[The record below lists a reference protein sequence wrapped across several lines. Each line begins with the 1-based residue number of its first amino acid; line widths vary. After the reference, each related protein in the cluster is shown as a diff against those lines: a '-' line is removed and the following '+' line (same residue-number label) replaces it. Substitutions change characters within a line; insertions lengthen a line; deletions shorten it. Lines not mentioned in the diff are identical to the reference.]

1 MEQCAICHEDLKTS
15 KATIECGHTF
25 HYSCIFQWHQN
36 HSTCPL
42 CRDIDE
48 TVAEINNQKEQTET
62 NLIEDIVD
70 NENLSVMC
78 RGCNIEAYRCPDCY
92 NLMCYCDSTNEYFYG
107 KNPFSNENYVESCLK
122 CFQTRDEHLVELIGD
137 LVKTLDFNE
146 IFETFEL
153 EEIYDKYY
161 FNKKYNGGSIEG
173 YQSFKDYED
182 FKSHARHIYEMSIN
196 H

>member
-78 RGCNIEAYRCPDCY
+78 R
-92 NLMCYCDSTNEYFYG
+92 
-107 KNPFSNENYVESCLK
+107 
-122 CFQTRDEHLVELIGD
+122 
-137 LVKTLDFNE
+137 
-146 IFETFEL
+146 
-153 EEIYDKYY
+153 
-161 FNKKYNGGSIEG
+161 
-173 YQSFKDYED
+173 
-182 FKSHARHIYEMSIN
+182 
-196 H
+196 